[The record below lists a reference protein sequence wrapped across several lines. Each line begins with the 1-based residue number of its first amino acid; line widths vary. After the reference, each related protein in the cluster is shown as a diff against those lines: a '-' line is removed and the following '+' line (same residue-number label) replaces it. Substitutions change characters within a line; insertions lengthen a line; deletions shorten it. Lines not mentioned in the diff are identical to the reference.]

1 MAGDDHV
8 TNPAASPSLDTVTGA
23 APVTRRTF
31 IKSASVAAGAL
42 AAAQASIPGAWAA
55 GSDEI
60 RIGLIGA
67 GGRGT
72 GAVQN
77 AIKSSKGVRLV
88 AMAELFP
95 DRLAESRS
103 NLKKLGPAAI
113 IPDDRA
119 FTGLDGYKSVLQS
132 DANYIILATP
142 PGFRPE
148 HLKASIEAGK
158 HIFTEKP
165 VAVDGPGIKTC
176 LSLVDV
182 AAQKK
187 LLVGCGLQ
195 RHHQQ
200 GYLETMQRIHDGAIG
215 DIVAARA
222 YWNQGALWNRGR
234 KPEWS
239 DTEWQLRNW
248 YYFTWLCGDHIV
260 EQHVHNIDVVN
271 WAMKAHPVRATGTG
285 GRQVRTGPEWGHI
298 YDHFAVD
305 FEYDNG
311 VHLFSMCRQQ
321 QGTAGS
327 VSEALVGSK
336 GRCQVND
343 YTITGAK
350 PFDGAALKRKE
361 LDPYQ
366 QEHAD
371 FIASIRKGEPLSE
384 LKLVTESTATAI
396 MGREAAYTG
405 KVVTFDDVVNSTTVL
420 APPSLDLKSTLVTPP
435 VPMPGAT
442 TN

>member
-1 MAGDDHV
+1 MASDDG
-8 TNPAASPSLDTVTGA
+8 TIPGTTSGTSSG
-23 APVTRRTF
+23 PVTRRTF

-42 AAAQASIPGAWAA
+42 AAAQASITGAWAA

-95 DRLAESRS
+95 DRLADSRKT
-103 NLKKLGPAAI
+103 LADKVGAAAT

-148 HLKASIEAGK
+148 HLKASVEAGK

-182 AAQKK
+182 AASKK

-200 GYLETMQRIHDGAIG
+200 GYLETMARIHDGAIG

-305 FEYDNG
+305 YEYPNG
-311 VHLFSMCRQQ
+311 VHVSMFTRQQ
-321 QGTAGS
+321 DNTDKKVANEVVGT
-327 VSEALVGSK
+327 K
-336 GRCQVND
+336 GRAFILPKF
-343 YTITGAK
+343 YITGANPWTLEGEINDAYVTEHTHLIESLRAGK
-350 PFDGAALKRKE
+350 PLN
-361 LDPYQ
+361 
-366 QEHAD
+366 
-371 FIASIRKGEPLSE
+371 E
-384 LKLVTESTATAI
+384 LKQIAESSLAGI
-396 MGREAAYTG
+396 LGREAAYQG
-405 KVVTFDDVVNSTTVL
+405 GVVTWEQAL
-420 APPSLDLKSTLVTPP
+420 AMPSLMPTKLEWGPMPTPP
-435 VPMPGAT
+435 VPMPGVT
-442 TN
+442 E

>member
-1 MAGDDHV
+1 MAQDDQK
-8 TNPAASPSLDTVTGA
+8 PQS
-23 APVTRRTF
+23 VTRRDF
-31 IKSASVAAGAL
+31 IKSASVTAGAV
-42 AAAQASIPGAWAA
+42 AATQFSLPGAWAA
-55 GSDEI
+55 GTDEI

-72 GAVQN
+72 GAVQD
-77 AIKSSKGVRLV
+77 ALKGAKGVRLV
-88 AMAELFP
+88 AMAEVFP
-95 DRLAESRS
+95 DRLQQSRDRLS
-103 NLKKLGPAAI
+103 KLGKDAT

-119 FTGLDGYKSVLQS
+119 FTGLDGYKQVLAT

-142 PGFRPE
+142 PGFRPI
-148 HLKASIEAGK
+148 HLKAAVEAGK

-165 VAVDGPGIKTC
+165 VAVDGPGIRTV

-200 GYLETMQRIHDGAIG
+200 GYVETMKRIHDGAIG
-215 DIVAARA
+215 DLVGGRA

-234 KPEWS
+234 QPEWS
-239 DTEWQLRNW
+239 DTEWQMRNW
-248 YYFTWLCGDHIV
+248 YYFTYLCGDHIV

-271 WAMKAHPVRATGTG
+271 WAMKGHPVRATATG

-305 FEYDNG
+305 FEYENG
-311 VHLFSMCRQQ
+311 VHMFSMCRQQ
-321 QGTAGS
+321 NGTAGS
-327 VSEALVGSK
+327 VSEALVGTK
-336 GRCQVND
+336 GTCQVND
-343 YTITGAK
+343 YKISGPQ
-350 PFDGAALKRKE
+350 PFDQSALKRKE
-361 LDPYQ
+361 ISPYV
-366 QEHAD
+366 QEHTD
-371 FIASIRKGEPLSE
+371 FIESIRKGEPVSE
-384 LKLVTESTATAI
+384 LKFVAESTLTAI

-405 KVVTFDDVVNSTTVL
+405 KVITWDEILNSPVSL
-420 APPSLDLKSTLVTPP
+420 MPEDLDLKAPRPTPP
-435 VPMPGAT
+435 VPMPGLG